1 MNRFKASKLRHTEAR
16 LPRREAWIGGLRAG
30 SVASCG
36 NHVKASCHWVAFSAE
51 ATGVLGIVPLEGT
64 KDGGKRTVSQ
74 LCCHSDVV
82 TDFDFSPFDQ
92 LLLATGSADE
102 TVKVWRLPEGG
113 QDLPS
118 SAGLTLGPGGGPVD
132 VLQFHPTVDGVLASG
147 AGKRVTVWDVGQ
159 QQPLAA
165 LEPHGDQLQSLSWK
179 RDGRLLGTSCKDKK
193 LRIFD
198 PRASP
203 AASQSVPGHENNKD
217 SRLLWMGASDCLISV
232 GFSQMREREVKLWDT
247 RKFSGATF
255 TLTLDTSPGAMIPLF
270 DADTGLLVLGGKGE
284 NLLYCFEAAPA
295 QPALTQVTQSLTEGR
310 TRGLAA
316 VPRLALDVM
325 ACEVLRVLQ
334 LTDTFLVPV
343 SYIVPRKS
351 VQEFHEDLFPDCAGV
366 LPATGAQAWWAGD
379 SQQVG
384 KVSLHPA
391 RRPTQTFR
399 SPVIAAATPSTQLPD
414 DGPADTDRSDGSG
427 YSSPSGS
434 LASPSSAATS
444 LSASTGPSS
453 GFASSPSQK
462 SLQSILGPSSRF
474 RHAQG
479 AVLHRDTHITNLR
492 GLSLT
497 TPGES
502 DGFCA
507 NHERVALPLLSAGG
521 QIAIL
526 ELSKPGRLPDTA
538 VPTIQNSA
546 AVADLCWDPFDPR
559 RLAVA
564 GEDAKIR
571 LWRVPE
577 GGLQDTLQ
585 EPEAVLQGHTEKIY
599 SIRFHPVAAD
609 LLVSSSY
616 DMTVRIWE
624 LGTRQEVLCLQGHTD
639 QIFSLAWSPDGRQ
652 LATASKD
659 GWLRLYE
666 PRRSPQ
672 PQQEG
677 PGPEGGRGARLVWVC
692 GGDLLLVSGFDSRS
706 ERRILLY
713 RARALPDGPLSVL
726 GLDVAPSTLLPF
738 YDEDTSVVFL
748 TGKGDT
754 RVFLYEVTPE
764 PPYFLECNS
773 FTSSDPHKGF
783 VFLRKTAC
791 DVREVEFARALRL
804 GQGALEPVAFRVPR
818 VKKEYFQDDIFPP
831 TRVWWEPSLSAGA
844 WLAGADGQHRRADLR
859 PADMTPV
866 SQAPKEQPARKFV
879 PAAVY
884 LGEKTDEQKKEELL
898 SAMVARLGSRHDP
911 LPQDSFEGVDE
922 AEWD

>member
-30 SVASCG
+30 SIASCG

-51 ATGVLGIVPLEGT
+51 ATGVLGIVPLEG

-102 TVKVWRLPEGG
+102 TVKVWRLPESG

-132 VLQFHPTVDGVLASG
+132 VLQFHPTADGVLASG

-165 LEPHGDQLQSLSWK
+165 LESHGDQLQSLSWK

-217 SRLLWMGASDCLISV
+217 SRLLWMGASDCLVSV

-295 QPALTQVTQSLTEGR
+295 QPALTQVTQCLTEGR

-334 LTDTFLVPV
+334 LTDTFLIPV

-351 VQEFHEDLFPDCAGV
+351 VQEFHEDLFPDCTGV

-399 SPVIAAATPSTQLPD
+399 SPVIAAVAPSTQLPD
-414 DGPADTDRSDGSG
+414 DGPADTDRSEGSG

-577 GGLQDTLQ
+577 GGLQDTLR

-652 LATASKD
+652 LATVSKD
-659 GWLRLYE
+659 GRLRLYE

-713 RARALPDGPLSVL
+713 RAQALPDGPLSVL

-859 PADMTPV
+859 PADMMPV

>member
-30 SVASCG
+30 SIASCG

-51 ATGVLGIVPLEGT
+51 TTGVLGIVPLEGT

-102 TVKVWRLPEGG
+102 TVKVWRLPEGS

-132 VLQFHPTVDGVLASG
+132 VLQFHPTADGVLASG
-147 AGKRVTVWDVGQ
+147 TGKRVTVWDVGQ

-577 GGLQDTLQ
+577 GGLQDTLR

-659 GWLRLYE
+659 GRLRLYE

-713 RARALPDGPLSVL
+713 RAQALPDGPLSVL

-859 PADMTPV
+859 PTDMTPV